1 MAFISKETATK
12 IRKEIR
18 AIAKKYGCKLS
29 AKIDNNT
36 KLDVVITEGELDV
49 VADYKISQNQAIE
62 NTVRKIA
69 MKSVELDKK
78 AFFEELEKTVS
89 GVMEPEKYF
98 YPYLEFVQILK
109 GDIRVENAKYHFTGE
124 AGKMIAE
131 IEKAIKKF
139 GDWHDDS
146 DVMSDYFDIAF
157 YYNISVGS
165 WDKPYKKIGKK
176 TKVAA

>member
-1 MAFISKETATK
+1 MAFISKETAAK

-18 AIAKKYGCKLS
+18 VIAKKYGCKLS
-29 AKIDNNT
+29 AKIDDNT

-69 MKSVELDKK
+69 MRSVELDKK

-109 GDIRVENAKYHFTGE
+109 NNIRVESAKYHFTGE
-124 AGKMIAE
+124 TGRMIVE
-131 IEKAIKKF
+131 IEEAIKKS
-139 GDWHDDS
+139 GDWYDDS
-146 DVMSDYFDIAF
+146 DAMSDYFDTAF
-157 YYNISVGS
+157 YYELSVGS
-165 WDKPYKKIGKK
+165 WDKPYKRVNKK
-176 TKVAA
+176 AAA